1 MLILGIETSC
11 DETAASLVEVKNG
24 RVKVLSSIVSSQVKL
39 HAKYGG
45 VVPSLAAREHVKN
58 LRPVL
63 ELAIR
68 PAAEIATSAAGQ
80 VRPKVGKKTISAL
93 GRIDLIAVTAGPG
106 LISSLLVGT
115 AFAKTLAWKLNKPIV
130 GINHIEGHIASNWL
144 KPVGKISNFPARL
157 ASQREA
163 GRQFLIS
170 NKILGSTKRYT
181 LNAKR
186 SRLFPALCLV
196 VSGGH
201 TQLIL
206 MRNLGKYKIVGET
219 LDDAAGEA
227 FDKIARILGLGYPG
241 GPAIAEAAQFPIPN
255 SQFPIKLPRP
265 MISSKNFDFSFS
277 GLKTAVLYLDR
288 DLKKKL
294 GKNKLSKELVSRI
307 ATEAQQAIVDVLVS
321 KTIKA
326 AQKYE
331 AKSIMLSGG
340 VSANKLLRSE
350 LQKNAKQREIKYF
363 QPSPEYTTDN
373 AAMIALAGYFSA
385 KGGSASGSGGN
396 YKSGLG
402 DWKKIKTDANW
413 ELT

>member
-11 DETAASLVEVKNG
+11 DETAASLVEAGNG
-24 RVKVLSSIVSSQVKL
+24 KIKVLSNIVSSQVKL

-63 ELAIR
+63 ELAVKG
-68 PAAEIATSAAGQ
+68 ASL
-80 VRPKVGKKTISAL
+80 KK
-93 GRIDLIAVTAGPG
+93 IDLISVTAGPG

-115 AFAKTLAWKLNKPIV
+115 AFAKALAWKFKKPIV
-130 GINHIEGHIASNWL
+130 GVNHTEGHIASNWL
-144 KPVGKISNFPARL
+144 PPIESHYKLPTTNYK
-157 ASQREA
+157 
-163 GRQFLIS
+163 
-170 NKILGSTKRYT
+170 
-181 LNAKR
+181 
-186 SRLFPALCLV
+186 LFPAMCLV

-201 TQLIL
+201 TQLIF
-206 MRNLGKYKIVGET
+206 MKGFGKYKKVGET

-241 GPAIAEAAQFPIPN
+241 GPAISVAAEKLQTTHY
-255 SQFPIKLPRP
+255 SLQTSLPRP
-265 MISSKNFDFSFS
+265 MLNSKNFDFSFS

-288 DLKKKL
+288 DLKKKI
-294 GKNKLSKELVSRI
+294 GKNKLPKEIVYQV
-307 ATEAQQAIVDVLVS
+307 ATEAQRAIVDVLVS

-326 AQKYE
+326 AQKYG
-331 AKSIMLSGG
+331 ARSIMLSGG

-350 LQKNAKQREIKYF
+350 LQKNAEQREIKYF
-363 QPSPEYTTDN
+363 QPASEYTTDN

-385 KGGSASGSGGN
+385 RGGSASGGN
-396 YKSGLG
+396 RNFRHG
-402 DWKKIKTDANW
+402 DWKKVKTDANW

>member
-24 RVKVLSSIVSSQVKL
+24 KIKVLSNVVSSQVKL

-63 ELAIR
+63 ELAL
-68 PAAEIATSAAGQ
+68 ETGNCKLET
-80 VRPKVGKKTISAL
+80 V
-93 GRIDLIAVTAGPG
+93 DLISVTAGPG

-130 GINHIEGHIASNWL
+130 GTNHVEGHICSNFL
-144 KPVGKISNFPARL
+144 PKIGEISNF
-157 ASQREA
+157 
-163 GRQFLIS
+163 QFLIS
-170 NKILGSTKRYT
+170 KKARRFT

-186 SRLFPALCLV
+186 SPVFPALCLV

-206 MRNLGKYKIVGET
+206 MENFGKYKTVGET

-227 FDKIARILGLGYPG
+227 FDKIARILRLGYPG
-241 GPAIAEAAQFPIPN
+241 GPAISAAAEKLLTTHYPLQTN
-255 SQFPIKLPRP
+255 LPRP
-265 MISSKNFDFSFS
+265 MLNSKNLDFSFS

-288 DLKKKL
+288 DLKNKL
-294 GKNKLSKELVSRI
+294 GKNKLPKGLISQI
-307 ATEAQQAIVDVLVS
+307 AAEAQQAIVDVLVS

-326 AQKYE
+326 AQKYG

-350 LQKNAKQREIKYF
+350 LQKNAGQRKIKYL
-363 QPSPEYTTDN
+363 QPLPEYTTDN
-373 AAMIALAGYFSA
+373 AAMIALAGYLNR
-385 KGGSASGSGGN
+385 KTGRGS
-396 YKSGLG
+396 
-402 DWKKIKTDANW
+402 WKKVKTDANW

>member
-11 DETAASLVEVKNG
+11 DETAASLVEVHPVKSRKAGTLKELFDGVRNG
-24 RVKVLSSIVSSQVKL
+24 KIRVLSNIVSSQIKL

-63 ELAIR
+63 ELAL
-68 PAAEIATSAAGQ
+68 
-80 VRPKVGKKTISAL
+80 KTGNWKL
-93 GRIDLIAVTAGPG
+93 KTVDLIAVTAGPG

-115 AFAKTLAWKLNKPIV
+115 AFAKTLAWKLNKPIIGV
-130 GINHIEGHIASNWL
+130 NHIEGHITSNFL
-144 KPVGKISNFPARL
+144 PKIGEISNF
-157 ASQREA
+157 
-163 GRQFLIS
+163 QFLIS
-170 NKILGSTKRYT
+170 KKTTNRKLQTTNSI
-181 LNAKR
+181 
-186 SRLFPALCLV
+186 FPALCLV

-206 MRNLGKYKIVGET
+206 MKGFGKYKTVGET

-241 GPAIAEAAQFPIPN
+241 GPVISAVAEKLETGN
-255 SQFPIKLPRP
+255 WELEIKLPRP

-294 GKNKLSKELVSRI
+294 GKNKLPRELISQI
-307 ATEAQQAIVDVLVS
+307 AAEAQQAIVDVLVS

-326 AQKYE
+326 AQRHG

-340 VSANKLLRSE
+340 VSANKSLRSE
-350 LQKNAKQREIKYF
+350 LQKNAEQREIKYF

-373 AAMIALAGYFSA
+373 AAMIALAGYF
-385 KGGSASGSGGN
+385 N
-396 YKSGLG
+396 YKSKSG
-402 DWKKIKTDANW
+402 DWKKVKTDANW
-413 ELT
+413 ELI

>member
-11 DETAASLVEVKNG
+11 DETAASLVEIRSGKI
-24 RVKVLSSIVSSQVKL
+24 KVLSNVVSSQIKL

-58 LRPVL
+58 LKSVL
-63 ELAIR
+63 ELA
-68 PAAEIATSAAGQ
+68 TKNVGLK
-80 VRPKVGKKTISAL
+80 KV
-93 GRIDLIAVTAGPG
+93 DLIAVTAGPG

-115 AFAKTLAWKLNKPIV
+115 AFAKTLAWKLNKPVV
-130 GINHIEGHIASNWL
+130 GVNHIEGHIC
-144 KPVGKISNFPARL
+144 SNFLP
-157 ASQREA
+157 
-163 GRQFLIS
+163 
-170 NKILGSTKRYT
+170 KIGETYT
-181 LNAKR
+181 LHPKPYT
-186 SRLFPALCLV
+186 LYPALCLV

-206 MRNLGKYKIVGET
+206 MRGFGKYKTVGET

-227 FDKIARILGLGYPG
+227 FDKIARILKLGYPG
-241 GPAIAEAAQFPIPN
+241 GPAISVAAEKLETGN
-255 SQFPIKLPRP
+255 WKLETKLPRP
-265 MISSKNFDFSFS
+265 MINSKNFDFSFS

-288 DLKKKL
+288 DLKKKS
-294 GKNKLSKELVSRI
+294 GKNKLPKELISLI
-307 ATEAQQAIVDVLVS
+307 AAEAQQAIVDVLVS

-326 AQKYE
+326 AQKYG

-350 LQKNAKQREIKYF
+350 LQKNAEQREVKYF

-373 AAMIALAGYFSA
+373 AAMIALASYFNHRS
-385 KGGSASGSGGN
+385 KDN
-396 YKSGLG
+396 
-402 DWKKIKTDANW
+402 WKKVKTDANW

>member
-11 DETAASLVEVKNG
+11 DETAASLLEVKN
-24 RVKVLSSIVSSQVKL
+24 KKITVLSNTVSSQVKL

-63 ELAIR
+63 ELATKNI
-68 PAAEIATSAAGQ
+68 GL
-80 VRPKVGKKTISAL
+80 KK
-93 GRIDLIAVTAGPG
+93 IDLIAVTAGPG

-115 AFAKTLAWKLNKPIV
+115 AFAKTLTWKLNKSIV
-130 GINHIEGHIASNWL
+130 GTNHIEGHIVSNWL
-144 KPVGKISNFPARL
+144 PSIGTSSELQTPSSKIFPAM
-157 ASQREA
+157 
-163 GRQFLIS
+163 
-170 NKILGSTKRYT
+170 
-181 LNAKR
+181 
-186 SRLFPALCLV
+186 CLV

-201 TQLIL
+201 TQLTL

-227 FDKIARILGLGYPG
+227 FDKIARILKLGYPG
-241 GPAIAEAAQFPIPN
+241 GPAISVAAEKLLTTHYKLQT
-255 SQFPIKLPRP
+255 SLPRP
-265 MISSKNFDFSFS
+265 MLNSKNLDLSFS

-294 GKNKLSKELVSRI
+294 GKNKLPRELISQI
-307 ATEAQQAIVDVLVS
+307 AAEAQQAIVDVLVS

-326 AQKYE
+326 AQKYG
-331 AKSIMLSGG
+331 ARSIMLSGG

-350 LQKNAKQREIKYF
+350 LQKKAEQREIKYF
-363 QPSPEYTTDN
+363 QPLSEYTTDN
-373 AAMIALAGYFSA
+373 AAMIALAGYLNR
-385 KGGSASGSGGN
+385 KLGHGN
-396 YKSGLG
+396 
-402 DWKKIKTDANW
+402 WKNIKTDANW

>member
-11 DETAASLVEVKNG
+11 DETAASLIEVKNEKI
-24 RVKVLSSIVSSQVKL
+24 KVLSNVISSQVKL

-63 ELAIR
+63 ELATKSI
-68 PAAEIATSAAGQ
+68 GLK
-80 VRPKVGKKTISAL
+80 KV
-93 GRIDLIAVTAGPG
+93 DLITVTAGPG

-130 GINHIEGHIASNWL
+130 GANHTEGHIASNWL
-144 KPVGKISNFPARL
+144 APVGKSSKFKVQSSKIFPAM
-157 ASQREA
+157 
-163 GRQFLIS
+163 
-170 NKILGSTKRYT
+170 
-181 LNAKR
+181 
-186 SRLFPALCLV
+186 CLV

-206 MRNLGKYKIVGET
+206 MKGFGKYKTVGGT

-241 GPAIAEAAQFPIPN
+241 GPVISAAAEKAKAQNPKTK
-255 SQFPIKLPRP
+255 IKLPRP
-265 MISSKNFDFSFS
+265 MINSKNLDFSFS
-277 GLKTAVLYLDR
+277 GLKTAVLYLDMG
-288 DLKKKL
+288 LKKKL
-294 GKNKLSKELVSRI
+294 SKNKLPKNLISQI
-307 ATEAQQAIVDVLVS
+307 AAEAQRAIVDVLVS

-326 AQKYE
+326 ARKYG

-340 VSANKLLRSE
+340 VSANKLLRSK
-350 LQKNAKQREIKYF
+350 LQKTAEQREVKYF

-373 AAMIALAGYFSA
+373 AAMIALAGYF
-385 KGGSASGSGGN
+385 N
-396 YKSGLG
+396 YKSGHG
-402 DWKKIKTDANW
+402 DWEKVQVNANQG
-413 ELT
+413 LY